1 MSKIFFVEP
10 GVNIKKYLKKEYES
24 IQINDLKKHKTLN
37 WIYFSS
43 KFSKKKLLYDIIS
56 NTISTI
62 IFEKPNIFN
71 KYHLHQIVK
80 NNNKKIYKKYFVN
93 QQLIKS
99 NSDID
104 KFMKKGNLYIVKPIS
119 GSGGIGVKVFNNSDK
134 LKKYIAD
141 FKIINME
148 KRKLLKTKLIK
159 EWIIEDYIQKP
170 LLINGKKFH
179 IRVLCLIFI
188 ENNNILFYL
197 FDKFFIYTAA
207 KNYTLNNLNKNVHN
221 SHIRTN
227 NELKKAINQ
236 YNKLNPEILKNIKDQ
251 IIYLCKYIKTLLP
264 IMKCYPESK
273 NCFQYIGFDFMVT
286 NNYQVKLIEI
296 NQRPGVK
303 GPSLYPSFWKGLL
316 DITLYNKKKS
326 KNYIKL

>member
-1 MSKIFFVEP
+1 M
-10 GVNIKKYLKKEYES
+10 
-24 IQINDLKKHKTLN
+24 
-37 WIYFSS
+37 
-43 KFSKKKLLYDIIS
+43 
-56 NTISTI
+56 
-62 IFEKPNIFN
+62 
-71 KYHLHQIVK
+71 
-80 NNNKKIYKKYFVN
+80 
-93 QQLIKS
+93 
-99 NSDID
+99 
-104 KFMKKGNLYIVKPIS
+104 
-119 GSGGIGVKVFNNSDK
+119 
-134 LKKYIAD
+134 
-141 FKIINME
+141 
-148 KRKLLKTKLIK
+148 
-159 EWIIEDYIQKP
+159 
-170 LLINGKKFH
+170 
-179 IRVLCLIFI
+179 
-188 ENNNILFYL
+188 
-197 FDKFFIYTAA
+197 
-207 KNYTLNNLNKNVHN
+207 HN

>member
-1 MSKIFFVEP
+1 MTKIFFFEP
-10 GVNIKKYLKKEYES
+10 GVNIKKYLKKGYES
-24 IQINDLKKHKTLN
+24 VHINDLKKHKTLN

-43 KFSKKKLLYDIIS
+43 KFLKKKLLYDIIS
-56 NTISTI
+56 DTISTI

-80 NNNKKIYKKYFVN
+80 NNNKKIYKKYFVS

-141 FKIINME
+141 FKITNME

-197 FDKFFIYTAA
+197 FDQFFIYTAA

-296 NQRPGVK
+296 NQRPGIK
-303 GPSLYPSFWKGLL
+303 GPSLYSSFWKGLL

>member
-1 MSKIFFVEP
+1 MTKIFFFEP
-10 GVNIKKYLKKEYES
+10 GANIKKYLKKGYES
-24 IQINDLKKHKTLN
+24 VQLNDLKKYKTLE

-43 KFSKKKLLYDIIS
+43 KFSKKKLLYDIS
-56 NTISTI
+56 SETIYGI

-71 KYHLHQIVK
+71 KYYLHEIIK
-80 NNNKKIYKKYFVN
+80 NNNKKIYKKYLVN

-99 NSDID
+99 NSNID
-104 KFMKKGNLYIVKPIS
+104 NFMKKGKLYIVKPIS
-119 GSGGIGVKVFNNSDK
+119 GSGGVGIKVFDNNEK
-134 LKKYIAD
+134 LKKYISN
-141 FKIINME
+141 FKITNVG
-148 KRKLLKTKLIK
+148 KQKLLKSNVIK
-159 EWIIEDYIQKP
+159 EWLIEDYIEKP
-170 LLINGKKFH
+170 LLIYGKKFH

-197 FDKFFIYTAA
+197 FDKFFIYTAV
-207 KNYTLNNLNKNVHN
+207 KKYTLNKLNKNVHN
-221 SHIRTN
+221 SHISTN
-227 NELKKAINQ
+227 NELKKAINE
-236 YNKLNPEILKNIKDQ
+236 YNKLDSKILKNIKDQ

-264 IMKCYPESK
+264 NMKCYPETK
-273 NCFQYIGFDFMVT
+273 NCFQHIGFDFMVT
-286 NNYQVKLIEI
+286 NNHQVKLIEI